1 MSVTLLLGLLLV
13 SALLPACVRLFYP
26 PLPAG
31 HEDEGVQAVVVLGGG
46 LGKDDNGWHLSAA
59 SLRRLHHAREEALQ
73 RGLPLLLSG
82 GLAGEV
88 HGGATEA
95 ELMAARLQ
103 ADDVS
108 ALWLESDSANTW
120 ENARHSAAI
129 LQGRRVQ
136 RVLLVTDRE
145 HMTRAMLCFQ
155 AQGLEVVPAPVDR
168 LPSPAWAPSS
178 GALVLLP
185 AIWYEWVALVWYQF
199 RY

>member
-31 HEDEGVQAVVVLGGG
+31 QPDQAVQAVVVLGGG
-46 LGKDDNGWHLSAA
+46 LGRDADGWHLSQA
-59 SLRRLHHAREEALQ
+59 SLRRLHHAREQALQ

-82 GLAGEV
+82 GLAGEPP
-88 HGGATEA
+88 GSATEA
-95 ELMAARLQ
+95 ELMAARLEGAGLAAVWQ
-103 ADDVS
+103 ERKS
-108 ALWLESDSANTW
+108 HNTW
-120 ENARHSAAI
+120 SNARYSAEI
-129 LQGRRVQ
+129 LHGRKVS

-155 AQGLEVVPAPVDR
+155 ELGLEVVPAPVDR
-168 LPSPAWAPSS
+168 LPTPDWAPSS
-178 GALVLLP
+178 AALAVLP
-185 AIWYEWVALVWYQF
+185 AIWYEWAALIWYQL